1 MVHKPGYVG
10 YDDGG
15 QLTERIRRKPYSVIL
30 LDEIEKAHA
39 DVFNMLLQI
48 LDEGRLTDS
57 HGRVVNFSNTL
68 IIMTSNAGT
77 SFKGH
82 TIGFGNQEHEALT
95 NRVHTVLREMFRP
108 EFLNRV
114 DEIVV
119 FHELSPNDL
128 RQIVD
133 LMLAEIQ
140 ADLEFKGLKLI
151 VTDAARDELVKGGYD
166 KKYGARPLRRL
177 ITKTIEDRLADLMPS
192 GELEGAA
199 GILRL
204 DQSKG
209 EYNFALDLVWPGE
222 ESIAQFKLS

>member
-1 MVHKPGYVG
+1 
-10 YDDGG
+10 
-15 QLTERIRRKPYSVIL
+15 
-30 LDEIEKAHA
+30 
-39 DVFNMLLQI
+39 
-48 LDEGRLTDS
+48 
-57 HGRVVNFSNTL
+57 
-68 IIMTSNAGT
+68 
-77 SFKGH
+77 
-82 TIGFGNQEHEALT
+82 
-95 NRVHTVLREMFRP
+95 MFRP

-151 VTDAARDELVKGGYD
+151 VTDAARDELVKGGYN

-177 ITKTIEDRLADLMPS
+177 ITKTIEDRLADLMLS

-199 GILRL
+199 GISCDF

-209 EYNFALDLVWPGE
+209 EYNFAW
-222 ESIAQFKLS
+222 I